1 MAAHSD
7 IVRQDLKT
15 QRRLTLPSVA
25 VIFLFGLVPLLIVMA
40 YSFMKPA
47 VYGGVEPELSLE
59 AYVSFLFQRDL
70 FDDTL
75 VFSAD
80 YLLIFLRTA
89 LFAMVATLT
98 CLLIGFPTAYYM
110 ATRPESQRNRWVLLI
125 TIPFWSNLLV
135 RTIAIL
141 FIIRDDGPINA
152 GLMAL
157 GIIDAP
163 LPILFSNTAIVAGL
177 FYSFLPFMIL
187 PIYSTLEKMDESLL
201 EAAIDLGCNRISA
214 FWLVTVPLALPGII
228 AGCFLVFIP
237 AVGEFVIPDLLGGTQ
252 TLMIGKTLWKEFFS
266 NRDWPV
272 ASAVAIVLLLLLV
285 VPILIFQRLLERQQ
299 EAEAR

>member
-187 PIYSTLEKMDESLL
+187 PIYSSIERFDFQLV
-201 EAAIDLGCNRISA
+201 EAGYDLYARRWQVLRHIILPIA
-214 FWLVTVPLALPGII
+214 KPGII
-228 AGCFLVFIP
+228 TGSVLVFIP
-237 AVGEFVIPDLLGGTQ
+237 AFGAYVTPLILGGGNHM
-252 TLMIGKTLWKEFFS
+252 MIGDLIALQFRAARNWPLGAAFS
-266 NRDWPV
+266 MILM
-272 ASAVAIVLLLLLV
+272 AFVLILL
-285 VPILIFQRLLERQQ
+285 ILQIRKNPR
-299 EAEAR
+299 EALHG

>member
-157 GIIDAP
+157 GIIVAP

-187 PIYSTLEKMDESLL
+187 PIYSSIERFDFQLV
-201 EAAIDLGCNRISA
+201 EAGYDLYARRWQVLRHIILPIA
-214 FWLVTVPLALPGII
+214 KPGII
-228 AGCFLVFIP
+228 TGSVLVFIP
-237 AVGEFVIPDLLGGTQ
+237 AFGAYVTPLILGGGNHM
-252 TLMIGKTLWKEFFS
+252 MIGDLIALQFRAARNWPLGAAFS
-266 NRDWPV
+266 MILM
-272 ASAVAIVLLLLLV
+272 AFVLILL
-285 VPILIFQRLLERQQ
+285 ILQIRKNPR
-299 EAEAR
+299 EALHG